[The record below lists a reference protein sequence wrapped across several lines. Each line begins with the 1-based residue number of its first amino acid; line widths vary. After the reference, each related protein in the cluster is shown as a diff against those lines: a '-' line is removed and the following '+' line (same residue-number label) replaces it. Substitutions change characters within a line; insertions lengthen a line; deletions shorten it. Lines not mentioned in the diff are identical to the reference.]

1 MAFLKGLFVI
11 LLLTIFGYAK
21 AQEALS
27 KDSVLP
33 DSSNFVTA
41 SLIVISPGSEI
52 YSVFG
57 HCALRMECPAE
68 DLDYCYTFESNPS
81 AFGVIQYLTGQTR
94 ASFVA
99 VPTKEFFSY
108 YKNEGRQVLQREL
121 SLTRHEKQNLWK
133 ILDDE
138 YADVDYRK
146 FNLLNTNCLSMSV
159 LAIEKSLIGE
169 YLDFCD
175 GLPQLK
181 KNNGD
186 LTRYFCR
193 FSPWSEFLY
202 MTIVGNSASGRYE
215 TEMRL
220 APEIIIPLLEK
231 SVLRNVENGSSR
243 TVFASGTV
251 EVSKL
256 TSPVRQSSITPQVV
270 FSVLLLVIL
279 AITFGEWKWGWLR
292 IARWTDRV
300 VIFSQVLLGLFL
312 VYITFVSNIFQTN
325 WNWYLIPFNPLY
337 LVLLCRIGKGKKRKI
352 LAFVV
357 VVFLLFVAATPFVSQ
372 LDWTH
377 QLITISII
385 VRYLSNLFKQ
395 NRV

>member
-1 MAFLKGLFVI
+1 M
-11 LLLTIFGYAK
+11 
-21 AQEALS
+21 
-27 KDSVLP
+27 
-33 DSSNFVTA
+33 
-41 SLIVISPGSEI
+41 
-52 YSVFG
+52 
-57 HCALRMECPAE
+57 
-68 DLDYCYTFESNPS
+68 
-81 AFGVIQYLTGQTR
+81 
-94 ASFVA
+94 
-99 VPTKEFFSY
+99 
-108 YKNEGRQVLQREL
+108 QREL
-121 SLTRHEKQNLWK
+121 SLTRHEKQNLWR
-133 ILDDE
+133 ILDEE
-138 YADVDYRK
+138 YADVDNRK

-159 LAIEKSLIGE
+159 LSLEKSLIGE

-251 EVSKL
+251 EVYKL
-256 TSPVRQSSITPQVV
+256 TNPVRQNPLTPQVV

-279 AITFGEWKWGWLR
+279 VITFGEWKWGWLR
-292 IARWTDRV
+292 IARWTDKV
-300 VIFSQVLLGLFL
+300 VILSQVLLGLFL

-325 WNWYLIPFNPLY
+325 WNWYLISFNPLY
-337 LVLLCRIGKGKKRKI
+337 LVLLCRIGKGEKRKI
-352 LAFVV
+352 LVFAVV
-357 VVFLLFVAATPFVSQ
+357 VLLLFVAVTPFVSQ

-385 VRYLSNLFKQ
+385 VRYLSNIFKL

>member
-1 MAFLKGLFVI
+1 MTFPMRLMAC
-11 LLLTIFGYAK
+11 LLLLVSVSVT
-21 AQEALS
+21 AQEQSGKSA
-27 KDSVLP
+27 VLP

-41 SLIVISPGSEI
+41 SIIVISPGSQI
-52 YSVFG
+52 YSTFG
-57 HCALRMECPAE
+57 HCALRMECPSE

-99 VPTKEFFSY
+99 VPTKEFFSH

-121 SLTRHEKQNLWK
+121 SLTRHEKQNLWR
-133 ILDDE
+133 ILDEE
-138 YADVDYRK
+138 YADVDNRK

-159 LAIEKSLIGE
+159 LSLEKSLIGE

-251 EVSKL
+251 EVYKL
-256 TSPVRQSSITPQVV
+256 TNPVRQNPLTPQVV

-279 AITFGEWKWGWLR
+279 VITFGEWKWGWLR
-292 IARWTDRV
+292 IARWTDKV
-300 VIFSQVLLGLFL
+300 VILSQVLLGLFL

-325 WNWYLIPFNPLY
+325 WNWYLISFNPLY
-337 LVLLCRIGKGKKRKI
+337 LVLLCRIGKGEKRKI
-352 LAFVV
+352 LVFAVV
-357 VVFLLFVAATPFVSQ
+357 VLLLFVAVTPFVSQ

-385 VRYLSNLFKQ
+385 VRYLSNIFKL